1 MIPPLVALGAS
12 VLPSVWNWITG
23 EKAPTT
29 ITAISNAV
37 AEVAGTHDP
46 EAAQE
51 ALRDPVKVKEL
62 QIRLAEIT
70 VAAEEQRRRA
80 VIDELKAE
88 IADTANARDATL
100 KLVQAGTNMSWAPAV
115 ISTVITVGFFVITTI
130 LLYAP
135 PGMDERV
142 ATLLNVMLGVLSGG
156 FVQVTSYWLGSSAGS
171 KRNGESIRAVAE
183 SVATKR

>member
-12 VLPSVWNWITG
+12 VLPSVWNWVTG
-23 EKAPTT
+23 ERAPNT
-29 ITAISNAV
+29 IVAVSNAV
-37 AEVAGTHDP
+37 AEIAGTDDP
-46 EAAQE
+46 EAAAE
-51 ALRDPVKVKEL
+51 ALRNPEKITEL
-62 QIRLAEIT
+62 RVRLAEIT
-70 VAAEEQRRRA
+70 AEAEKERRQA
-80 VIDELKAE
+80 TIDELKAE
-88 IADTANARDATL
+88 MADTANAREAAL
-100 KLVQAGTNMSWAPAV
+100 KLVQAGSGMSWAPAV
-115 ISTVITVGFFVITTI
+115 ISTVITIGFFVVTTI

-183 SVATKR
+183 SVAAKR